1 MYKYCL
7 RLDCEKR
14 QYILASKEEEDLQQ
28 WLIAIAAQIDQVQQR
43 VQLQRVNA
51 AILEKETQKSVMDRT
66 LVVRLIKS
74 STVMLD
80 ALQKSILIGYFTNRD
95 VYLNKLIPLLS
106 VFMDQS
112 NQCKKQLEEIHRKP
126 RDQWQQTEVQAL

>member
-112 NQCKKQLEEIHRKP
+112 N
-126 RDQWQQTEVQAL
+126 